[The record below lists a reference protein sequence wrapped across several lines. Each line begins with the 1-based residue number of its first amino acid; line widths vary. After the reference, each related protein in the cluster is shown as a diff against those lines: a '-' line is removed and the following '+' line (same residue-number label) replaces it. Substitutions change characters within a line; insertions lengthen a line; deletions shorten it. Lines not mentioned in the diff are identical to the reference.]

1 MPNDALEPSELPDS
15 VSRFPSSGSPLLRL
29 TGDLE
34 RWGSVFHQVLQT
46 KGAAAAE
53 QVLGG
58 LVEWMGNDL
67 IDGWLHLAIPL
78 FEELSDLSEELFR
91 VCESYLAWAR
101 HASTSNPGAAGPRHE
116 ERLQDVLMRVRALA
130 ERGEGSTGLS

>member
-1 MPNDALEPSELPDS
+1 MPNDAWVPSGLPDS
-15 VSRFPSSGSPLLRL
+15 ASRFTSPGSPLLRL

-34 RWGSVFHQVLQT
+34 RWGTVFRQVLQT

-67 IDGWLHLAIPL
+67 IDGWLHLTIPL
-78 FEELSDLSEELFR
+78 FEEVSDLSEELFR

-101 HASTSNPGAAGPRHE
+101 QASTPSPDATGLCHE
-116 ERLQDVLMRVRALA
+116 EMLQNVLERVRGLA
-130 ERGEGSTGLS
+130 ERG

>member
-1 MPNDALEPSELPDS
+1 MLDDAPVPSEVPDS
-15 VSRFPSSGSPLLRL
+15 VSRFTTSSSPLLRL

-34 RWGSVFHQVLQT
+34 RWGTLFRQVLQS

-67 IDGWLHLAIPL
+67 LDGWMYLTIPV
-78 FEELSDLSEELFR
+78 FEEMSDLSEELFR
-91 VCESYLAWAR
+91 ACESQLAWAR
-101 HASTSNPGAAGPRHE
+101 QEIRPNPEEARLRHE
-116 ERLQDVLMRVRALA
+116 ERLRLVLERVRALA
-130 ERGEGSTGLS
+130 VRGEGPPGLH

>member
-1 MPNDALEPSELPDS
+1 M
-15 VSRFPSSGSPLLRL
+15 RL

-34 RWGSVFHQVLQT
+34 RWGTLFRQVLQSQ
-46 KGAAAAE
+46 GAAAAE

-67 IDGWLHLAIPL
+67 LDGWMYLAIPL

-91 VCESYLAWAR
+91 ASGDYLAWAR
-101 HASTSNPGAAGPRHE
+101 QEPGPNPHAARLRHE
-116 ERLQDVLMRVRALA
+116 ERLRVALERVRALA
-130 ERGEGSTGLS
+130 KRG